1 MRIYLDTCVII
12 DYFANRKP
20 FVEDVEKILSLVAD
34 NKVYAYT
41 TASSITDIHYVI
53 KKYLKDEIKTRRSLI
68 DLLSL
73 VEVLD
78 TLAYNIKT
86 VFDSPIMDLEDALIE
101 EIAYQTKIE
110 YIVTRNV
117 NDFKNSRVKIITP
130 KKLLTEMKN
139 MKKNTSRS

>member
-12 DYFANRKP
+12 DYLANRKP
-20 FVEDVEKILSLVAD
+20 FVEDAEKILSLVAD

-86 VFDSPIMDLEDALIE
+86 VFDSPIMDFEDALIE

-130 KKLLTEMKN
+130 KKLLTETKN
-139 MKKNTSRS
+139 MNKKH